1 MGTLIVPDEYKVSK
15 EEILLGNVT
24 ATKRDCS
31 GVEAKVHGLTG
42 NDLSITMG
50 GSTKSLEQ
58 AIIEAGGGNIDL
70 STSTVTSAG
79 GSTYTM
85 EEVVNGLED
94 VTFTVQDLQEK
105 YNNI

>member
-1 MGTLIVPDEYKVSK
+1 MAILVVPDKYKISK
-15 EEILLGNVT
+15 EEMLLGDVT
-24 ATKRDCS
+24 VTKTDCK
-31 GVEAKVHGLTG
+31 GAEVEVHGLTG
-42 NDLSITMG
+42 NDLSITIG
-50 GSTKSLEQ
+50 GSYKSLKQ
-58 AIIEAGGGNIDL
+58 AITEAGGGQVDL
-70 STSTVTSAG
+70 STSTITSAG